1 MRLARGG
8 KDGAIDSAV
17 VRLGLEGSSRSPKV
31 EALEPLPGKSNY
43 LIGSDRRSWVTDV
56 PRFAKVAYRDV
67 YPDVDLVVYGK
78 QGELEYDL
86 VVGPGGDPSRIRLDL
101 SGAERVRLDDAG
113 HLVLET
119 PAGEVRQLKPRVYQ
133 DVAGSQRE
141 VAGSYA
147 LKGSSVTFQLADY
160 DRTQPLVIDPVISYS
175 TYLEAPS
182 DGLDIGYGIA
192 VDPDGNAYIVGST
205 RGQDFPTTSNAFQP
219 TKLNGGPS
227 FTEQAFV
234 VKIDAAGTVLYS
246 TYLGGSS
253 GMTVAYA
260 VATDAAGYA
269 YVVGLTSSPTFPVRN
284 PVQGLFG
291 GGSPAWDGFLS
302 KLDPTGSSL
311 AFSTF
316 IGGAAHEYATDVALD
331 AAGNIYV
338 AGQAVSATLMN
349 TAPPQLKRVNLDGT
363 IPGGNNWDAFVSK
376 FIPNAAG
383 LDVAYLTY
391 LNGATN
397 DLEPKIAVD
406 GAGAVFVTGTTVS
419 DPYDNRSRNPFPVS
433 LLAFRSTRGFE
444 EAFVT
449 KLDAAGNTAL
459 FSTYLGGAGR
469 DYGYDVALLPGCS
482 VDCSAYVTGATSSTD
497 FPTTAGAPWKTYT
510 GGGPSHNGFV
520 SKVNAYGT
528 ELEYSTYDGGTVVD
542 YGIAVDAA
550 GSAYI
555 AGAGDAFNYDDA
567 HCGGVK
573 VTAGPVTLQEEDA
586 HVLKLDPTGTAV
598 AYCVFVG
605 SSRTDRANA
614 LAIDALGGV
623 YLTGHTTWEN
633 FYTTPGAFQPAQ
645 PDRNP
650 GAFFAKISEFESD
663 VARIQLDA
671 TAYEVQEDAGQA
683 VVVVTRTGAINQAVS
698 VSYSARGCRRR
709 LNNCTHSGPTAD
721 EEEDF
726 VLTSGTLTFG
736 PDETA
741 LAFVVPIID
750 DSVVEPAEWF
760 RVKLSSPTNAVLG
773 FPNTANVTIHDD
785 DGPSRTFVVKDRVLA
800 AGPNWHA
807 EENIPWLTLNH
818 TDGVGPTTVTA
829 TVNTTNL
836 APGTYT
842 GTIVVT
848 GDTGDSPQLIEVT
861 LTVTP

>member
-1 MRLARGG
+1 
-8 KDGAIDSAV
+8 
-17 VRLGLEGSSRSPKV
+17 
-31 EALEPLPGKSNY
+31 
-43 LIGSDRRSWVTDV
+43 
-56 PRFAKVAYRDV
+56 
-67 YPDVDLVVYGK
+67 
-78 QGELEYDL
+78 
-86 VVGPGGDPSRIRLDL
+86 
-101 SGAERVRLDDAG
+101 
-113 HLVLET
+113 
-119 PAGEVRQLKPRVYQ
+119 
-133 DVAGSQRE
+133 
-141 VAGSYA
+141 
-147 LKGSSVTFQLADY
+147 
-160 DRTQPLVIDPVISYS
+160 
-175 TYLEAPS
+175 
-182 DGLDIGYGIA
+182 
-192 VDPDGNAYIVGST
+192 
-205 RGQDFPTTSNAFQP
+205 
-219 TKLNGGPS
+219 
-227 FTEQAFV
+227 
-234 VKIDAAGTVLYS
+234 
-246 TYLGGSS
+246 
-253 GMTVAYA
+253 
-260 VATDAAGYA
+260 
-269 YVVGLTSSPTFPVRN
+269 
-284 PVQGLFG
+284 
-291 GGSPAWDGFLS
+291 
-302 KLDPTGSSL
+302 
-311 AFSTF
+311 
-316 IGGAAHEYATDVALD
+316 
-331 AAGNIYV
+331 
-338 AGQAVSATLMN
+338 
-349 TAPPQLKRVNLDGT
+349 
-363 IPGGNNWDAFVSK
+363 
-376 FIPNAAG
+376 
-383 LDVAYLTY
+383 
-391 LNGATN
+391 
-397 DLEPKIAVD
+397 
-406 GAGAVFVTGTTVS
+406 
-419 DPYDNRSRNPFPVS
+419 
-433 LLAFRSTRGFE
+433 
-444 EAFVT
+444 
-449 KLDAAGNTAL
+449 
-459 FSTYLGGAGR
+459 
-469 DYGYDVALLPGCS
+469 
-482 VDCSAYVTGATSSTD
+482 
-497 FPTTAGAPWKTYT
+497 
-510 GGGPSHNGFV
+510 
-520 SKVNAYGT
+520 
-528 ELEYSTYDGGTVVD
+528 
-542 YGIAVDAA
+542 
-550 GSAYI
+550 
-555 AGAGDAFNYDDA
+555 
-567 HCGGVK
+567 
-573 VTAGPVTLQEEDA
+573 
-586 HVLKLDPTGTAV
+586 VLKLDPTGTAV